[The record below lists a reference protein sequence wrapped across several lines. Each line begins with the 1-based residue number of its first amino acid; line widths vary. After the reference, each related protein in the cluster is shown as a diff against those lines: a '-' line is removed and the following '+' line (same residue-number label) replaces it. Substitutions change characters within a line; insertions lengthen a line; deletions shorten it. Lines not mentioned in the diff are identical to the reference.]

1 MKNLDLSKIFVV
13 EYSVSQK
20 CFHIDNIT
28 KSLKNNLKMFINET
42 LNDYMILG
50 LFDSIEKAD
59 DFITEL
65 KMQNLENK
73 YVIDNFDKFEN
84 KLYN

>member
-1 MKNLDLSKIFVV
+1 MKNLNLSKIFVV

-28 KSLKNNLKMFINET
+28 KSLKNNLRMFVNEI

-59 DFITEL
+59 DFIIEL
-65 KMQNLENK
+65 KMQNSENK
-73 YVIDNFDKFEN
+73 YVVDNFNKFG
-84 KLYN
+84 KIY